1 VCAPALSGEGSNPE
15 TATFT
20 TITHYGVTMK
30 TISATDLRVKF
41 TDILKDLD
49 SGPVHITKHGK
60 VIAVL
65 NAPNSIL
72 DAPVG
77 SDPSVDPYET
87 YEPSESD
94 LSATVDDYEED
105 EEEGDD
111 WDLSMDSD
119 FERYLSRQMPMD
131 RPMY

>member
-1 VCAPALSGEGSNPE
+1 
-15 TATFT
+15 
-20 TITHYGVTMK
+20 MK

-65 NAPNSIL
+65 NTPSSVSDASDEGDPN
-72 DAPVG
+72 
-77 SDPSVDPYET
+77 VDPYGT
-87 YEPSESD
+87 YEPSASE
-94 LSATVDDYEED
+94 LSAPVDDYEED

-119 FERYLSRQMPMD
+119 FERYLSSKMPMD

>member
-1 VCAPALSGEGSNPE
+1 
-15 TATFT
+15 
-20 TITHYGVTMK
+20 MK

-72 DAPVG
+72 DASDEG
-77 SDPSVDPYET
+77 SPNVDPYET

-111 WDLSMDSD
+111 WDLSMDGD

>member
-1 VCAPALSGEGSNPE
+1 MCALELSGEGSNPE
-15 TATFT
+15 TAAFT

-65 NAPNSIL
+65 NAPNSVL

-77 SDPSVDPYET
+77 SDPIVDPYEA

-94 LSATVDDYEED
+94 LNAASDDYEEED
-105 EEEGDD
+105 DD

-131 RPMY
+131 RPLY

>member
-1 VCAPALSGEGSNPE
+1 
-15 TATFT
+15 
-20 TITHYGVTMK
+20 MK

-65 NAPNSIL
+65 KAPNSVS
-72 DAPVG
+72 DASDEG
-77 SDPSVDPYET
+77 DPSVDPYGT
-87 YEPSESD
+87 YEPSASE
-94 LSATVDDYEED
+94 LNAPVDDYEED

-111 WDLSMDSD
+111 WGDNLVEE
-119 FERYLSRQMPMD
+119 FESYLSEDEPEYD
-131 RPMY
+131 LPW

>member
-1 VCAPALSGEGSNPE
+1 
-15 TATFT
+15 
-20 TITHYGVTMK
+20 MK

-65 NAPNSIL
+65 NPPNSVS
-72 DAPVG
+72 DASDEG
-77 SDPSVDPYET
+77 SPNVDPYKT
-87 YEPSESD
+87 YEPSEGD

-119 FERYLSRQMPMD
+119 FERYLSQHVPPD
-131 RPMY
+131 RPL